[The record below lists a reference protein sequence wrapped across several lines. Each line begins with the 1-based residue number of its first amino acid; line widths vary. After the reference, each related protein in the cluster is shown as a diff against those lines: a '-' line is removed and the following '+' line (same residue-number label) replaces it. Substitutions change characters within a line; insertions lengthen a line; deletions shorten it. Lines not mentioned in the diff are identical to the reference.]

1 MNLKSQVK
9 HLYDTAVLPNHIG
22 LNPFAVS
29 VAIDHYAPM
38 IYIPRMTSYGCEGVN
53 LLRCTNGTHNYNA
66 SKYNNGL
73 LTQAKYDY
81 TCL

>member
-1 MNLKSQVK
+1 
-9 HLYDTAVLPNHIG
+9 
-22 LNPFAVS
+22 
-29 VAIDHYAPM
+29 
-38 IYIPRMTSYGCEGVN
+38 MTSYGSEGVN

-66 SKYNNGL
+66 SKHKNGL